1 MLVKKTASCLQ
12 MLEWFEANHQI
23 VDKIIEQLDF
33 DINATTG
40 GDDYSVGLRNGL
52 RLAKSLLNGE
62 EPKFEHIEKDAN

>member
-1 MLVKKTASCLQ
+1 MTESEQ
-12 MLEWFEANHQI
+12 QQN
-23 VDKIIEQLDF
+23 KIIEQLDF
-33 DINATTG
+33 DINATTD